1 MAPIDYSRF
10 DNIDT
15 SSDTDDDDAE
25 DANIEELLAE
35 VEGGFSPEA
44 VLDMASIIDSAVAR
58 TFGGDV
64 DIMTDVLP
72 PLHIRAGDSMFDGI
86 AARIREYEDAR
97 PQRRRVA
104 LVANDV
110 NDRFFPPILPK
121 KKSKSHATPPGKQKQ
136 KQKKPRLPCVGCGAP
151 ARKKCSGCHKL
162 GVDTRYCAASCQRD
176 HWPKHKRECGT
187 KHPEIVAKT
196 ASPIPGLPR
205 DVVLTHI
212 LASPTCIADPGDL
225 ARLSAVSRAMRHA
238 VRETKRPV
246 YELSCVYFCICL
258 FFVLTHVWAIQ
269 MTRTC
274 FIYRCNAAAARGDVD
289 GLRCA
294 IESGAPMDGDTC
306 EIASSWNALTCLTL
320 LHARGCEMNHARCII
335 AAVRHGS
342 RECVLWLKDF
352 NGTRFDLKEM
362 AAAAKAHIA
371 SPLRTLFERV
381 NGIERR
387 FGCFRSFLSDLVR
400 DIARYGTDD
409 ERKEGVRYPWY
420 CFPATEDEDEGEESD
435 ESEDE
440 EDEVAARH
448 PHLAGTPHLI
458 PLSAG
463 EFGAPPG
470 YRAFAMRVGS

>member
-15 SSDTDDDDAE
+15 SSDTDDDAE
-25 DANIEELLAE
+25 DANIEELLAQ
-35 VEGGFSPEA
+35 VEDGFSPEDVA
-44 VLDMASIIDSAVAR
+44 SMASIINSAVLR

-176 HWPKHKRECGT
+176 HWPKHRRECGT

-246 YELSCVYFCICL
+246 YELSCVYFYFYFYLYLYGL
-258 FFVLTHVWAIQ
+258 F
-269 MTRTC
+269 
-274 FIYRCNAAAARGDVD
+274 D
-289 GLRCA
+289 
-294 IESGAPMDGDTC
+294 
-306 EIASSWNALTCLTL
+306 
-320 LHARGCEMNHARCII
+320 
-335 AAVRHGS
+335 
-342 RECVLWLKDF
+342 
-352 NGTRFDLKEM
+352 
-362 AAAAKAHIA
+362 
-371 SPLRTLFERV
+371 
-381 NGIERR
+381 
-387 FGCFRSFLSDLVR
+387 
-400 DIARYGTDD
+400 
-409 ERKEGVRYPWY
+409 
-420 CFPATEDEDEGEESD
+420 
-435 ESEDE
+435 
-440 EDEVAARH
+440 
-448 PHLAGTPHLI
+448 
-458 PLSAG
+458 
-463 EFGAPPG
+463 
-470 YRAFAMRVGS
+470 